1 MATRNA
7 TLIDLL
13 ILDVNDVLYRYDT
26 SRRIDVLAELTH
38 TTPGAVRL
46 AVFESGVES
55 RSDAGELGPDEY
67 LDAISARLGRS
78 VDRVMWTRSMVD
90 ATTPMTEAIE
100 LVRRVRHRVDTVGL
114 SNNGLLVKEQAG
126 TIYPVLDE
134 LDIDLYVS
142 AEFGGRKPDAV
153 VFHGLCDHLD
163 VDPARAAFVDDKQ
176 ANADGATTAGLHGH
190 HFTTVD
196 SLATFFRT
204 LGLPT

>member
-7 TLIDLL
+7 ILIDLL

-26 SRRIDVLAELTH
+26 SRRIAVLAELTH
-38 TTPGAVRL
+38 TTAGAVEL

-55 RSDAGELGPDEY
+55 RSDSGELGPDEY
-67 LDAISARLGRS
+67 LDAISARLGRP
-78 VDRVMWTRSMVD
+78 VDRSMWTRSMAD

-100 LVRRVRHRVDTVGL
+100 LVRRVRPGVDTVGL
-114 SNNGLLVKEQAG
+114 SNNGLLVKQQAHI
-126 TIYPVLDE
+126 IYPVLDD

-142 AEFGGRKPDAV
+142 AEFGGRKPDAAV
-153 VFHGLCDHLD
+153 YHGLCDQLD
-163 VDPARAAFVDDKQ
+163 VDPARAAFVDDKI

-196 SLATFFRT
+196 SLAAFLRT